1 MNGARS
7 VASDRSPA
15 DPGQVFRNQIAV
27 VTGAASGIGLATAR
41 TLSQRG
47 AAVVMADLD
56 AARLADS
63 GRSLQEEGLSVTW
76 HATDIASAEQVGAL
90 IQHAKNL
97 GPVQILV
104 NSAGITGMLGTPTH
118 EVPIQEFQRVIAV
131 NLLGAILL
139 TQAVLP
145 DMVESKYGRIMH
157 VSSIAGKEGNPMMT
171 PYDASKSGLIGFV
184 KGAAKEYATM
194 GITINALAPA
204 VIRSP
209 MIEDQPQSVLDYMI
223 SRIPVG
229 RIGEPSEVAEV
240 IAFAVSPLC
249 TFTTGFVFDAS
260 GGRATY

>member
-1 MNGARS
+1 M
-7 VASDRSPA
+7 
-15 DPGQVFRNQIAV
+15 DPGQAFKDQIAV
-27 VTGAASGIGLATAR
+27 VTGAASGIGLATSRILA
-41 TLSQRG
+41 QRG
-47 AAVVMADLD
+47 ATVVMADLD
-56 AARLADS
+56 ATRLAES
-63 GRSLQEEGLSVTW
+63 SQALEEQGLNVSW
-76 HATDIASAEQVGAL
+76 QATDIASPEQVEAL
-90 IQHAKNL
+90 IQGAREI
-97 GPVQILV
+97 GPVQVLV
-104 NSAGITGMLGTPTH
+104 NSAGITGILGTPTH
-118 EVPIQEFQRVIAV
+118 EVPFEAFQRAIAV

-145 DMVESKYGRIMH
+145 DMLARKYGRILH

-184 KGAAKEYATM
+184 KGAAKEYATK

-223 SRIPVG
+223 SRIPIG

-249 TFTTGFVFDAS
+249 SFTTGFVFDAS

>member
-1 MNGARS
+1 MNGEHT
-7 VASDRSPA
+7 VTSPQTA
-15 DPGQVFRNQIAV
+15 EPGPTFRGQVAV

-41 TLSQRG
+41 LLGQRG
-47 AAVVMADLD
+47 ATVMMADLD
-56 AARLADS
+56 PTRLTES
-63 GRSLQEEGLSVTW
+63 SRTLQEQGLAVHSC
-76 HATDIASAEQVGAL
+76 ATDISSAEQVHDLVGQA
-90 IQHAKNL
+90 QRL
-97 GPVQILV
+97 GPVQVLV
-104 NSAGITGMLGTPTH
+104 NSAGITGMLGTATH
-118 EVPIQEFQRVIAV
+118 EVPIDEFQRVIGV

-145 DMVESKYGRIMH
+145 DMLQSQYGRIMH

-184 KGAAKEYATM
+184 KGAAKEYATK

-209 MIEDQPQSVLDYMI
+209 MIEGQPQSVLDYMI

-229 RIGEPSEVAEV
+229 RVGEPAEVAEV
-240 IAFAVSPLC
+240 IAFAVSPQC
-249 TFTTGFVFDAS
+249 SFTTGFVFDAS